1 MYILIKTLLDVV
13 VAAILLLLLSP
24 LFLVVLVLLAI
35 ANNGSALFFQD
46 RPGLNG
52 KIFKLVK
59 FKTMTDEKD
68 ENGKFLP
75 DAARLTPIGKWIRS
89 SSLDELPQLVN
100 VVMGQMSFVG
110 PRPLLVKYLPLYTAT
125 QARRHLVKPGIT
137 GWAQVN
143 GRNAISWEQK
153 FEYDVWYANN
163 QNFILDLKILWLTIL
178 KTLRRDGINAADAA
192 TMRPFEGTK

>member
-153 FEYDVWYANN
+153 FEYDVWYASN
-163 QNFILDLKILWLTIL
+163 QNFMLDLKILWLTIL